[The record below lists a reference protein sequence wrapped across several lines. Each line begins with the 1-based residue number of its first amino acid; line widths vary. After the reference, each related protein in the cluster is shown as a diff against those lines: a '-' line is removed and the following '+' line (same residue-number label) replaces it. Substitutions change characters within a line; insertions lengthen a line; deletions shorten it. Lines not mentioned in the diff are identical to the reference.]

1 MTRRKVFIAFAA
13 AVMILVLT
21 AALFVACDQT
31 KTYTVTFKDGDT
43 VVKTVSVKDG
53 ATIADADLPADP
65 AKDGAV
71 FEGWFDGDKAFDKTA
86 AITSD
91 ATYLAKWTGLVTV
104 TFKTVMKSS
113 RQPPSKQERRSQM
126 QIFLQIPKMK
136 NLHLSV
142 GLLAMQH
149 TIAVR
154 Q

>member
-1 MTRRKVFIAFAA
+1 MTRRNVFIAFAA

-104 TFKTVMKSS
+104 TFKNGDEIIKTATVKSGE
-113 RQPPSKQERRSQM
+113 K
-126 QIFLQIPKMK
+126 IADADIPADPAFAT
-136 NLHLSV
+136 HE
-142 GLLAMQH
+142 
-149 TIAVR
+149 
-154 Q
+154 

>member
-91 ATYLAKWTGLVTV
+91 ATYLAKWTSLFTV
-104 TFKTVMKSS
+104 TFKNGDKSS
-113 RQPPSKQERRSQM
+113 RQPPSKQERRSQHPISP
-126 QIFLQIPKMK
+126 QTLPKK
-136 NLHLSV
+136 VIDSTVGLSV
-142 GLLAMQH
+142 IQK
-149 TIAVR
+149 
-154 Q
+154 